1 MAIGIIG
8 GTSLFGTEFFKG
20 FKEEWIETEH
30 GKAYLLTSEGAVF
43 IPRHGKD
50 MKIPPHRINHG
61 ANIKALEMRGI
72 KKIIGMNSVGSLKKE
87 LKPGSVVVP
96 DDYIALC
103 NIPTFHDE
111 EIVHITPALDE
122 ELRQK
127 IINTAK
133 EMGIKTIS
141 NGIYFQATGPRLETK
156 AEINLMKSFA
166 DLVGMS
172 LASEATLAQEREI
185 AYASICSVDN
195 YAHGVVEGELDFEKV
210 VEEAS
215 RNRVDLKRLLLRLI
229 EELK

>member
-1 MAIGIIG
+1 MALGIIG

-20 FKEEWIETEH
+20 FKEEWNETEH
-30 GKAYLLTSEGAVF
+30 GKAYLLTSEGVVF

-50 MKIPPHRINHG
+50 RKIPPHRINHR

-72 KKIIGMNSVGSLKKE
+72 KRIIGINSVGSLRKE
-87 LKPGSVVVP
+87 LNPGSIVVP

-103 NIPTFHDE
+103 NIATVHDE
-111 EIVHITPALDE
+111 EIVHITPVLDE
-122 ELRQK
+122 WLRQE
-127 IINTAK
+127 IAK
-133 EMGIKTIS
+133 AAREMGIKIIPE
-141 NGIYFQATGPRLETK
+141 GIYFQSTGPRLETR
-156 AEINLMKSFA
+156 AEINLMKNFA

-172 LASEATLAQEREI
+172 LASEATLAQELGI
-185 AYASICSVDN
+185 GYASICAVDN
-195 YAHGVVEGELDFEKV
+195 YANGIVEGELDFEKV

>member
-50 MKIPPHRINHG
+50 RKIPPHRINHG
-61 ANIKALEMRGI
+61 ANIKALETKGI
-72 KKIIGMNSVGSLKKE
+72 KRIIGINSVGGLKKE

-111 EIVHITPALDE
+111 EIVHITPVLDE
-122 ELRQK
+122 ELRQE
-127 IINTAK
+127 IINTAR
-133 EMGIKTIS
+133 EMGIKIIPE
-141 NGIYFQATGPRLETK
+141 GIYFQATGPRLETR
-156 AEINLMKSFA
+156 AEVRFISNFA

-172 LASEATLAQEREI
+172 LASEATLAQELGI

-195 YAHGVVEGELDFEKV
+195 YAHGIGEGELDFEKV
-210 VEEAS
+210 VKEAS
-215 RNRVDLKRLLLRLI
+215 KNRVDLKRLLLRLI

>member
-20 FKEEWIETEH
+20 FKEECIETEH

-50 MKIPPHRINHG
+50 RKIPPHRINHK
-61 ANIKALEMRGI
+61 ANIKAFEMRGV
-72 KKIIGMNSVGSLKKE
+72 KRVIGVNSVGSLKKE

-103 NIPTFHDE
+103 NIPTFHDD

-122 ELRQK
+122 GLRQR
-127 IINTAK
+127 IIKAAREVGMEVNQK
-133 EMGIKTIS
+133 
-141 NGIYFQATGPRLETK
+141 GIYFQSTGPRLETR
-156 AEINLMKSFA
+156 AEINFMKSFA

-172 LASEATLAQEREI
+172 LASEATLAQELGI

-195 YAHGVVEGELDFEKV
+195 YAHGIVEEDLDFKKV
-210 VEEAS
+210 IKEAS
-215 RNRVDLKRLLLRLI
+215 RDRAELKRMLLRLI
-229 EELK
+229 EDLR

>member
-1 MAIGIIG
+1 MTLGIIG

-30 GKAYLLTSEGAVF
+30 GKAYLLTSDGAVF

-50 MKIPPHRINHG
+50 RKIPPHKINHRV
-61 ANIKALEMRGI
+61 NIRAFEKKGI
-72 KKIIGMNSVGSLKKE
+72 KKVVGVNSVGSLKKE
-87 LKPGSVVVP
+87 PKPGSVVVP

-122 ELRQK
+122 GLRQS
-127 IINTAK
+127 IIKAAK
-133 EMGIKTIS
+133 ELGIPVVEK
-141 NGIYFQATGPRLETK
+141 GIYFQAVGPRLETK
-156 AEINLMKSFA
+156 AEVQSISKFA

-172 LASEATLAQEREI
+172 LASEATLAQELGI

-195 YAHGVVEGELDFEKV
+195 YAHGIGEGELDFEKV

-215 RNRVDLKRLLLRLI
+215 RDREDLRKLLLKLI

>member
-1 MAIGIIG
+1 MTLGIIG

-50 MKIPPHRINHG
+50 MKIPPHRINHK

-72 KKIIGMNSVGSLKKE
+72 KKVLGINSVGGLKKE
-87 LKPGSVVVP
+87 LKPGSIVVP

-103 NIPTFHDE
+103 NVPTFHDE

-122 ELRQK
+122 GLRQEITK
-127 IINTAK
+127 VAK
-133 EMGIKTIS
+133 EMSIKIIPE
-141 NGIYFQATGPRLETK
+141 GIYFQSIGPRLETR
-156 AEINLMKSFA
+156 AEISLMSSFA

-172 LASEATLAQEREI
+172 LASEATLAQELGI

-195 YAHGVVEGELDFEKV
+195 YAHGVGKGELDFEKV

-215 RNRVDLKRLLLRLI
+215 KNRVDLKRLLLRLI